1 MSDYYS
7 DVPAWRSSPLFRE
20 RDPETSK
27 AAGVTAR
34 ESGLEADHETRILG
48 ALALGPGTKDELAL
62 RCGLTEQQV
71 ARRRAELLRRGLV
84 VLTGERRRTP
94 SGNTAEVWR
103 LNTAAS
109 R

>member
-7 DVPAWRSSPLFRE
+7 TAVDELPLFR
-20 RDPETSK
+20 RTDPVTSK
-27 AAGVTAR
+27 AAGRAAR
-34 ESGLEADHETRILG
+34 ETGLVGRHERLILEA
-48 ALALGPGTKDELAL
+48 LAAGPGTKDEIAG

-71 ARRRAELLRRGLV
+71 ARRRAGLLRHGLV

-103 LNTAAS
+103 KA
-109 R
+109 

>member
-1 MSDYYS
+1 MSDYYAAAE
-7 DVPAWRSSPLFRE
+7 DVLPLWRSCDRQTSRDAGRNARTFIGDHE
-20 RDPETSK
+20 R
-27 AAGVTAR
+27 R
-34 ESGLEADHETRILG
+34 ILEA
-48 ALALGPGTKDELAL
+48 LAAVPGTKDEIAE

-71 ARRRAELLRRGLV
+71 VRRRAGLLRHGLV

-94 SGNTAEVWR
+94 SGNMAEVWR